1 MSQIYPSRPC
11 AAHKRLVL
19 SSYACSYTK
28 TLMLLFEQI
37 VLGGKG
43 NKLLNNLTAE
53 AHLKLGCWQ
62 SLYHNKS
69 RSKSSQVPQLTLGM
83 SIQLGTPTRATVC
96 FMLQTLK
103 KDFYYTMLIK
113 LFAWILS
120 QLLSPNKLTQIF
132 APNAFNCALVRKAG
146 SNFLRQLR
154 KHQQRALL

>member
-53 AHLKLGCWQ
+53 VHLKLGCWQ

-69 RSKSSQVPQLTLGM
+69 RSKSSQVPQTTLGM
-83 SIQLGTPTRATVC
+83 SIQLGTPTRATAC
-96 FMLQTLK
+96 FMFTNFEKGFLLYHAYKTICVNTKSTAFIKQIDSDICAKCLQLC
-103 KDFYYTMLIK
+103 F
-113 LFAWILS
+113 
-120 QLLSPNKLTQIF
+120 
-132 APNAFNCALVRKAG
+132 G
-146 SNFLRQLR
+146 SES
-154 KHQQRALL
+154 KE